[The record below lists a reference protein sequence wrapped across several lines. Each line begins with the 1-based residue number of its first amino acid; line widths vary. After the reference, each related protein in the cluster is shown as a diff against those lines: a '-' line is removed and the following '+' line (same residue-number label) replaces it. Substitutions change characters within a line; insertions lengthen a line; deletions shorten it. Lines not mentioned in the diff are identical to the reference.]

1 MPLFDLASLQKP
13 LPEVTGSGLVLK
25 ERFLNVHLKKIE
37 SIKQL
42 IGQAPGVDEVF
53 CLWTL
58 NSFNAFTFIP
68 FMIKEHGRIDE
79 LILSTYAISS
89 RILHAF
95 SSYIDKGLIGRVH
108 ITISDSIKYRQIKN
122 FEELTLMQSKYPDFT
137 VSYGWN
143 HSKITLIQNSV
154 GYFVIEG
161 SGNYSENAQ
170 HEQYMFLNSKNL
182 YMFRKTCIQSVQNGT
197 H

>member
-1 MPLFDLASLQKP
+1 MPLFDLSSITKP
-13 LPEVTGSGLVLK
+13 LPADSGSGLVLK
-25 ERFLNVHLKKIE
+25 ERFLNLHLKKIE
-37 SIKQL
+37 SIKL
-42 IGQAPGVDEVF
+42 LVGQPPVKDEVF

-68 FMIKEHGRIDE
+68 FMIKEHGKINE
-79 LILSTYAISS
+79 LIISTYAISS
-89 RILHAF
+89 RILNAF
-95 SSYIDKGLIGRVH
+95 TNYIEKDLIAGIH

-122 FEELTLMQSKYPDFT
+122 FEELTLMQSRYPGFT

-143 HSKITLIQNSV
+143 HSKITLIQNAQ

-170 HEQYMFLNSKNL
+170 HEQYMFMNSQPL
-182 YMFRKTCIQSVQNGT
+182 YMFRKACIQSIQNGT